1 VVAPRANFG
10 YTPLLAASIGWL
22 FSSWYFV
29 THFVLTRL
37 KGLDMFAIIKSGGKQ
52 YRVSEGSLVRLELLG
67 AEVGQSIDLPV
78 LLLGGDSVK
87 IGKPFV
93 DGASVKAEVVSHGK
107 GEKLHSYRYVAKT
120 NVRRKTGHRQPYTEV
135 RITSIA

>member
-1 VVAPRANFG
+1 
-10 YTPLLAASIGWL
+10 
-22 FSSWYFV
+22 
-29 THFVLTRL
+29 
-37 KGLDMFAIIKSGGKQ
+37 MFAIIQSGGKQ
-52 YRVSEGSLVRLELLG
+52 YRVSEGDTVRLEQLT
-67 AEVGQSIDLPV
+67 AEVGQSVDLPV

-107 GEKLHSYRYVAKT
+107 GTKLHSYRYIAKT